1 MTKSF
6 SLMLQKLLASS
17 CQNMKK
23 QRILFPVI
31 FWNTYNANP
40 ANTKQ
45 DWKSIF
51 FLNPHICCK
60 TLSLLY
66 IWVAWWVLQAT
77 IPWPKLYQAQF
88 SIGQ

>member
-1 MTKSF
+1 
-6 SLMLQKLLASS
+6 MLQKLLASS
-17 CQNMKK
+17 CQNMKEE
-23 QRILFPVI
+23 RILFPVT

-40 ANTKQ
+40 ANAEQ
-45 DWKSIF
+45 DSTDTF
-51 FLNPHICCK
+51 FLNPHICCD

-66 IWVAWWVLQAT
+66 IWVAWWGLQVI